1 MIDLRRKKYVYIV
14 MSAMMI
20 VSALFTGC
28 SVSLTDDAMLIKNI
42 SFQEER
48 AADCIGQSVKLNP
61 KIEPGFA
68 LNKTLQYTTSDES
81 IATVSDDGTV
91 TGKNYGSVII
101 KCSATDGSG
110 KSAEITVDVVPDQTE
125 LKSASKTVTGE
136 IKVTWKKIANASK
149 YQIMLSTDE
158 DFGKGSETCETTD
171 GKTTSFSKTG
181 LTPGQTYYVK
191 VRACV
196 KKNGQEYRG
205 AWSEV
210 KKTELKSKAK
220 ALVMIDGKTGET
232 LYSKNPDEQLAIASI
247 TKIMTVVVALEN
259 EDMTDK
265 FKVSGAADR
274 ASGSTAGLK
283 QGETVTLKD
292 LIAGM
297 LLPSGNDAAVCA
309 AEGIAGSEKEFV
321 KMMNEKAKELG
332 LKNTV
337 YYNST
342 GLTPRNADGKSTGK
356 ENVSS
361 AADMAKLAKYAYE
374 TFPELDE
381 IAAME
386 KYTMSKTELQNERE
400 VLTTNC
406 LKIFDSKYYYPA
418 CTGLKTGTT
427 PEAGKCL
434 LATAER
440 NGRTLIVCLLGDMSD
455 NGEYRWLEPVELF
468 ESGFL
473 N

>member
-158 DFGKGSETCETTD
+158 DFGKGS
-171 GKTTSFSKTG
+171 
-181 LTPGQTYYVK
+181 
-191 VRACV
+191 
-196 KKNGQEYRG
+196 
-205 AWSEV
+205 
-210 KKTELKSKAK
+210 
-220 ALVMIDGKTGET
+220 
-232 LYSKNPDEQLAIASI
+232 
-247 TKIMTVVVALEN
+247 
-259 EDMTDK
+259 
-265 FKVSGAADR
+265 
-274 ASGSTAGLK
+274 
-283 QGETVTLKD
+283 
-292 LIAGM
+292 
-297 LLPSGNDAAVCA
+297 
-309 AEGIAGSEKEFV
+309 
-321 KMMNEKAKELG
+321 
-332 LKNTV
+332 
-337 YYNST
+337 
-342 GLTPRNADGKSTGK
+342 
-356 ENVSS
+356 
-361 AADMAKLAKYAYE
+361 
-374 TFPELDE
+374 
-381 IAAME
+381 
-386 KYTMSKTELQNERE
+386 
-400 VLTTNC
+400 
-406 LKIFDSKYYYPA
+406 
-418 CTGLKTGTT
+418 
-427 PEAGKCL
+427 
-434 LATAER
+434 
-440 NGRTLIVCLLGDMSD
+440 
-455 NGEYRWLEPVELF
+455 
-468 ESGFL
+468 
-473 N
+473 

>member
-1 MIDLRRKKYVYIV
+1 M
-14 MSAMMI
+14 
-20 VSALFTGC
+20 
-28 SVSLTDDAMLIKNI
+28 
-42 SFQEER
+42 
-48 AADCIGQSVKLNP
+48 
-61 KIEPGFA
+61 
-68 LNKTLQYTTSDES
+68 
-81 IATVSDDGTV
+81 
-91 TGKNYGSVII
+91 
-101 KCSATDGSG
+101 
-110 KSAEITVDVVPDQTE
+110 
-125 LKSASKTVTGE
+125 
-136 IKVTWKKIANASK
+136 
-149 YQIMLSTDE
+149 
-158 DFGKGSETCETTD
+158 
-171 GKTTSFSKTG
+171 
-181 LTPGQTYYVK
+181 
-191 VRACV
+191 
-196 KKNGQEYRG
+196 RG
-205 AWSEV
+205 
-210 KKTELKSKAK
+210 
-220 ALVMIDGKTGET
+220 G
-232 LYSKNPDEQLAIASI
+232 
-247 TKIMTVVVALEN
+247 
-259 EDMTDK
+259 
-265 FKVSGAADR
+265 
-274 ASGSTAGLK
+274 
-283 QGETVTLKD
+283 
-292 LIAGM
+292 
-297 LLPSGNDAAVCA
+297 
-309 AEGIAGSEKEFV
+309 GIAGSEKEFV